1 MNIRVIIQI
10 SIEMDPNTNI
20 ISSKSL
26 FSNDEL
32 DLLKELS
39 DYSSNEETIVEFKNG
54 QYGYY
59 VGNQL
64 DSKLDEIGMKNN
76 DWKMCPICHEKL
88 QDLYVATSECPK
100 CGAEVNKLAEDHEI
114 KKNGGGGYGGG
125 GYSGG
130 TRNYVSCD
138 SKINIKRKLVN
149 ELKHKTYGNHVI
161 PADIIEIAVDKFLTI
176 SEKKIHRGSVQRGL
190 KGMLIKYTLDAH
202 GMSKSTKII
211 GKIYGLSDKQL
222 SAADAIL
229 REYDAQGVISI
240 EYLNIDKTPIFVS
253 KYINEFKIDK
263 KYMGFII
270 EIISDA
276 DDIGIHLTNN
286 YKPSTKAAGAF
297 SLFVE
302 SYPELNISKSEI
314 IKESTLTTSTVNHYY
329 KKLVENIDKFA
340 ETYAKWSVP
349 PPVKKT
355 TKGKKKAL
363 SPTFPINFKLDL
375 I

>member
-1 MNIRVIIQI
+1 
-10 SIEMDPNTNI
+10 MDPNTDI

-32 DLLKELS
+32 DLLKELN
-39 DYSSNEETIVEFKNG
+39 DYPLNEETIVEFKNG

-64 DSKLDEIGMKNN
+64 DSKLDDIGMKNI

-88 QDLYVATSECPK
+88 QDLYVASSECPK
-100 CGAEVNKLAEDHEI
+100 CGAEVNKLSEDHEI
-114 KKNGGGGYGGG
+114 KKNGGGGFQ
-125 GYSGG
+125 
-130 TRNYVSCD
+130 RNYMNCD

-161 PADIIEIAVDKFLTI
+161 PAHIIEIAVDKFLTI
-176 SEKKIHRGSVQRGL
+176 SEIKIHRGSVQRGL
-190 KGMLIKYTLDAH
+190 KGMLIKYTLDAN

-229 REYDAQGVISI
+229 REYDAQGVIKI
-240 EYLNIDKTPIFVS
+240 EYLNVDKTPIFVS
-253 KYINEFKIDK
+253 KYITEFKIDK
-263 KYMGFII
+263 KYLHFIMDL
-270 EIISDA
+270 ISNA

-302 SYPELNISKSEI
+302 SFPELNISKSEI

-329 KKLVENIDKFA
+329 KKLVENIDKLVD
-340 ETYAKWSVP
+340 TYKEWSVP
-349 PPVKKT
+349 LPIKKA
-355 TKGKKKAL
+355 TKGKKKIL
-363 SPTFPINFKLDL
+363 SPTFPIGFKLDL
-375 I
+375 S